1 MEEDS
6 PMLYYITHLE
16 SAKASSDNTSSQ
28 GAQDLNDL
36 LGLPKGAIFEE
47 GQQRNLR
54 QLHQDS
60 YYTINDGS

>member
-36 LGLPKGAIFEE
+36 FRLPKGAIFEE
-47 GQQRNLR
+47 GQ
-54 QLHQDS
+54 
-60 YYTINDGS
+60 